1 MPGYDDHLMMR
12 EISKFDVE
20 IRVIPN
26 VLEKYMAFT
35 ISKTLIFIGS
45 MQFMNLSLKVL
56 VKNLS
61 DNDFKYSSQE
71 FSGDLLKL
79 IKQEGVDPYEYIGSF
94 KKFSKN
100 KLPDTSKFYSSL
112 KNKCIG
118 AKD

>member
-1 MPGYDDHLMMR
+1 MPGYDDHLMMQ

-71 FSGDLLKL
+71 FSCDLLKL

-94 KKFSKN
+94 EKFSKN
-100 KLPDTSKFYSSL
+100 KLPDTSKFHSSL
-112 KNKCIG
+112 KNKCIS